1 MTMKRLSTVVIL
13 LFALIP
19 PPLQAQTDVDLSP
32 DFGGR
37 LSLSVDKKLARGLHL
52 NLEEEVRLDNNF
64 QSLNR
69 LQTTLALSYKV
80 NDYLKV
86 GLGYALIN
94 PYSQSN
100 STFKSCRHR
109 LMVDATGSVS
119 FGNWR
124 FSLKERFQATYR
136 SGEMNTY
143 QNPRTALT
151 LKSRLK
157 ATYKGLQRW
166 EPYAYIELR
175 NTFNAPVINAYYTGS
190 EYVNSDMSASG
201 PAGWFIDDWNGI
213 YINHIRGAIGVD
225 YRISKRS
232 SIEMSLMA
240 DHVTDK
246 VVDANA
252 EGTKLKSYTRESGFV
267 GWLTA
272 GYSYKF

>member
-124 FSLKERFQATYR
+124 FSLKERFQATY
-136 SGEMNTY
+136 
-143 QNPRTALT
+143 
-151 LKSRLK
+151 
-157 ATYKGLQRW
+157 KGLQRW

-201 PAGWFIDDWNGI
+201 TAGWFIDDWNGI
-213 YINHIRGAIGVD
+213 YINRIRGAIGVD